1 MMLIKIKSKVK
12 ATFEQSLSSPQLL
25 LAVVLFCF
33 SLAAYAGWSFFTRVQ
48 TLKIWKEKI
57 VAVETK
63 LPLLES
69 IPTRESDLL
78 LSLRTVDPLY
88 LERRLGGLRLSRLE
102 AYSLESAKQ
111 ALTEAQAERLHFLM
125 GHENAL
131 RFIPGKI
138 VKGATQAVEM
148 KQEHPVEVDEKDVQ
162 KILAY
167 IEGSCIGNYAPA
179 DNRPPMTIKKFSLKR
194 KKGTEQRFPSYLLDI
209 ELWRREA
216 AQNL

>member
-1 MMLIKIKSKVK
+1 MLIKAK
-12 ATFEQSLSSPQLL
+12 AKILDTFEHSLSSPQLL

-33 SLAAYAGWSFFTRVQ
+33 SLAGLAGWSFFTRVQ

-69 IPTRESDLL
+69 IPQRERDLL
-78 LSLRTVDPLY
+78 LSLRTADPLY

-102 AYSLESAKQ
+102 AYSLEAAKQ
-111 ALTEAQAERLHFLM
+111 QLTEIQAKRLHFLM
-125 GHENAL
+125 GHENTL

-138 VKGATQAVEM
+138 VNGPAQAVEM
-148 KQEHPVEVDEKDVQ
+148 KQEHTVEVDEKDVQ

-167 IEGSCIGNYAPA
+167 IEGSVIGHYAPA

-194 KKGTEQRFPSYLLDI
+194 KKETQEHFPSYLLDI
-209 ELWRREA
+209 ELWRRET